1 MAIPNTGLS
10 GQFDL
15 VANKA
20 GITLRVFWAETYDET
35 TNKSVITITDIQ
47 GKSSLWYGQ
56 SYFFDGSIDVEG
68 AEIVTFD
75 RASRA
80 HYVYWGSLNKF
91 ESIRAADGYPA
102 PPWESAE
109 ILHNADGSK
118 TANITVN
125 ISGYTVSGQYGSGW
139 TVSETVE
146 ILLTE
151 ISVSDPDTGPVNA
164 DISIGFYFNGARII
178 LLYEGR
184 PLGAYFIPPTE
195 GGTDELA
202 ILGTGKLGSMILGKE
217 V

>member
-1 MAIPNTGLS
+1 MALLNTGLS

-20 GITLRVFWAETYDET
+20 GITLRVFWAETYDEA
-35 TNKSVITITDIQ
+35 TNKSVITITDLQ
-47 GKSSLWYGQ
+47 GKSSLWYGL
-56 SYFFDGSIDVEG
+56 SYFFDGSIAVED

-75 RASRA
+75 RASRG
-80 HYVYWGSLNKF
+80 HYVYWGSLNRF
-91 ESIRAADGYPA
+91 ESIRTANGYSA
-102 PPWESAE
+102 PPWASAE

-118 TANITVN
+118 TATITVN
-125 ISGYTVSGQYGSGW
+125 ISGYTASGQYGSGW

-151 ISVSDPDTGPVNA
+151 IPVFDPDIGPVNA
-164 DISIGFYFNGARII
+164 DISIGFYFNGVRIVPF
-178 LLYEGR
+178 YEGR
-184 PLGAYFIPPTE
+184 PLGAYFIPPAE
-195 GGTDELA
+195 GGADELA